1 MRGDYG
7 YMEEGALGKPYNLRL
22 LKRLAP
28 YALPYKKVIALGLL
42 LSLLITLL
50 NLTPPMLLKI
60 ALDRYIL
67 SPETQEAISH
77 MEPEELA
84 EAIVTHREKS
94 GFFNDPEDLL
104 KVQGMTKAI
113 YEKMNP
119 QVGTEGDLFCVPK
132 EGSEDDEEEEEEPLL
147 SPSKC

>member
-1 MRGDYG
+1 MNLEKILKYLFPLLIVSVMFFITGTANAQH
-7 YMEEGALGKPYNLRL
+7 EGGLGI
-22 LKRLAP
+22 
-28 YALPYKKVIALGLL
+28 KKVHLNIATAEQL
-42 LSLLITLL
+42 
-50 NLTPPMLLKI
+50 MKI
-60 ALDRYIL
+60 DGV
-67 SPETQEAISH
+67 T
-77 MEPEELA
+77 EELA